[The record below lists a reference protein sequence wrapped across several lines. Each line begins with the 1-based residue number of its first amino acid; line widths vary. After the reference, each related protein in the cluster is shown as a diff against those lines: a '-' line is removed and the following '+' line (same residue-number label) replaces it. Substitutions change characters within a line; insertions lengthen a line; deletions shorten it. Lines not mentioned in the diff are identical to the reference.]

1 MIVQGTRQRIL
12 DSVLPHEITH
22 AIFATH
28 FGRPLPRWADEGA
41 CTTVEHQSERNK
53 QHKLLLQFLTTD
65 RGIAFNEL
73 FAMRDYPSDILPLY
87 SQGYSLA
94 RYLIQQ
100 GGKQKF
106 VRYVGDGMRWNNW
119 TKATREHYGYKSL
132 GRLQNSW
139 LAWVKKGSPDLS
151 QAIVS
156 TPTKAVEEQQPADA
170 QPAKPAEPILLAEDG
185 NREAQAT
192 ASFAPGSTARI
203 TWVALASEPDVAEKT
218 AEKQDERPSSN
229 GWYHDRA
236 AQSTAR
242 PQGVRQAEQRV
253 HESTARR

>member
-1 MIVQGTRQRIL
+1 MDAQGRCLRIFAILVALSCCLGASRRSENFIVIAPTDQLAQEVADAAEEYRRELAIEWLGEELPRWQQPCPITVHTGPGMGAGGQTSFAFDRGQPFGWEMIVQGTRQRIL

-119 TKATREHYGYKSL
+119 TKAT
-132 GRLQNSW
+132 NS
-139 LAWVKKGSPDLS
+139 K
-151 QAIVS
+151 
-156 TPTKAVEEQQPADA
+156 
-170 QPAKPAEPILLAEDG
+170 
-185 NREAQAT
+185 
-192 ASFAPGSTARI
+192 
-203 TWVALASEPDVAEKT
+203 
-218 AEKQDERPSSN
+218 
-229 GWYHDRA
+229 
-236 AQSTAR
+236 
-242 PQGVRQAEQRV
+242 
-253 HESTARR
+253 